1 MRVTVHLP
9 ETEKKERLQRVR
21 IGATGLAAVLLVIL
35 GAGALTRSA
44 SDETP
49 VDQTPGVETPGGLPD
64 LTGNAGASQKT
75 QEPLAELGVAPSM
88 DASSDPAN
96 AAQGPRP

>member
-21 IGATGLAAVLLVIL
+21 IGATGLTAVFLVIL

-64 LTGNAGASQKT
+64 LTGNNSVIEDP
-75 QEPLAELGVAPSM
+75 QEPLAELGVAPGM
-88 DASSDPAN
+88 GSSTPSN

>member
-21 IGATGLAAVLLVIL
+21 IGATGLAAVLLVVL

-44 SDETP
+44 SDEIP

-64 LTGNAGASQKT
+64 LTGNNTALDNP
-75 QEPLAELGVAPSM
+75 QEPLAELGVAPST
-88 DASSDPAN
+88 SSDAPN